1 MNQNLMNRILT
12 HKFLNGILAT
22 VSLLFL
28 VATTSASDN
37 EWQIMREGMIREIEH
52 DMYAARAY
60 IGKEVLSD
68 RVLAAL
74 ATVKRHEF
82 IPEELREQAYGN
94 YPLPIGNDQTIS
106 QPFIVALMTDLL
118 EVGEDSIVL
127 EIGTGSG
134 YQAAVLAEIVR
145 EVYTVEI
152 IGELVDQAKSLLA
165 KLGYDNI
172 HVRHGDGM
180 LGWTGKS
187 FDGIIVTAAGLDI
200 PDTLLDQ
207 LVPGGRLV
215 MPIGGQYETQ
225 QLKVITKNMDMTYS
239 ERNVLPVRFVPI
251 TNEKR

>member
-1 MNQNLMNRILT
+1 MNYFIAKDGLRG
-12 HKFLNGILAT
+12 FLAI
-22 VSLLFL
+22 VSLLIM
-28 VATTSASDN
+28 VATINASEG
-37 EWQIMREGMIREIEH
+37 EWQKMREQMINEVKH
-52 DMYAARAY
+52 SMYDARDY
-60 IGKEVLSD
+60 IGKEELSNQVLE
-68 RVLAAL
+68 AL
-74 ATVKRHEF
+74 ARVKRHEF
-82 IPEELREQAYGN
+82 VPAELRKKAYGN

-152 IGELVDQAKSLLA
+152 IADLAGQAQTRLVA
-165 KLGYDNI
+165 LGYDNI

-180 LGWTGKS
+180 LGWAGKS
-187 FDGIIVTAAGLDI
+187 FDGIIVTAAGLNI

-207 LVPGGRLV
+207 LKPGGHLV

-225 QLKVITKNMDMTYS
+225 QLKVITKNIDMTYS
-239 ERNVLPVRFVPI
+239 ERDVLPVRFVPI
-251 TNEKR
+251 TKNKR

>member
-1 MNQNLMNRILT
+1 MTKLEYL
-12 HKFLNGILAT
+12 LAIA
-22 VSLLFL
+22 LLL
-28 VATTSASDN
+28 SVAAATIAGDDK
-37 EWQIMREGMIREIEH
+37 WQTMRKEMIEEIKQ
-52 DMYAARAY
+52 DMYAARSY
-60 IGKEVLSD
+60 TGKEVLSD

-74 ATVKRHEF
+74 ARVERHEF
-82 IPEELREQAYGN
+82 IPVELREQAYGN

-134 YQAAVLAEIVR
+134 YQAAVLAEIVK

-152 IGELVDQAKSLLA
+152 IADLANQAQVLLSE
-165 KLGYDNI
+165 LGYDNI

-180 LGWTGKS
+180 LGWAGKS
-187 FDGIIVTAAGLDI
+187 FDGIVVTAAGLDI

-215 MPIGGQYETQ
+215 MPIGGQDETQ
-225 QLKVITKNMDMTYS
+225 QLKVITKNSD
-239 ERNVLPVRFVPI
+239 EQVRIRNVLPVRFVPI
-251 TNEKR
+251 TKQKR